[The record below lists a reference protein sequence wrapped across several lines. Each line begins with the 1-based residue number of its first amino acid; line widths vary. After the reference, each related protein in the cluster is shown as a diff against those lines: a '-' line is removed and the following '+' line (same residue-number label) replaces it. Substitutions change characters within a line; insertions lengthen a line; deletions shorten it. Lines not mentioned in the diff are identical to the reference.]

1 MYKNREY
8 LSTDYLHSNKENI
21 NNDDETYCVA
31 SSKCKEISTS
41 SSAKRYQPSL
51 STTYS
56 KDMKKPKLMA
66 TAVNLLE
73 KKSSM
78 FENLKQKMLEL
89 NQETLKLKKEE
100 LAVHKGILEEL
111 QNLNNGLTAIRE
123 VMLGQYLDP

>member
-1 MYKNREY
+1 
-8 LSTDYLHSNKENI
+8 
-21 NNDDETYCVA
+21 
-31 SSKCKEISTS
+31 
-41 SSAKRYQPSL
+41 
-51 STTYS
+51 
-56 KDMKKPKLMA
+56 MKKPKLMA